1 MRIIAMN
8 EPVTIERALIGREIA
23 LEDPNDEPS
32 PVEMS
37 PVQNHPPSVET
48 KAVPSCRKLSRVEG
62 GFQFNGL
69 KSSNVLM
76 TTKRDDLTKNFEIS
90 ATVRTLDNEGVL
102 FVVTVK
108 VFATTTYPLFH
119 K

>member
-1 MRIIAMN
+1 MN

-23 LEDPNDEPS
+23 LEDPNDE
-32 PVEMS
+32 
-37 PVQNHPPSVET
+37 NHPPSVET